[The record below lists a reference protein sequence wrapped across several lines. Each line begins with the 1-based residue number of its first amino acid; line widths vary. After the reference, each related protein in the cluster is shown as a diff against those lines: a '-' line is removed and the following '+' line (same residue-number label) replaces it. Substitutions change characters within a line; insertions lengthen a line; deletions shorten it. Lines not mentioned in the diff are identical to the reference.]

1 MMSIQRVDRGP
12 LERLEVNFAT
22 LTPPRGAVLTLP
34 HRDGAS
40 DVVFE
45 KDCAETSCI
54 ADAFAQATD
63 ELRGWE
69 TLQPAASQ
77 IPDM

>member
-1 MMSIQRVDRGP
+1 M
-12 LERLEVNFAT
+12 
-22 LTPPRGAVLTLP
+22 LTLP

-45 KDCAETSCI
+45 KDGAETSCI
-54 ADAFAQATD
+54 TGAFAQATD
-63 ELRGWE
+63 ELGGWVIR
-69 TLQPAASQ
+69 QPAASQ